1 MILAELE
8 TRNRVLSRVEE
19 RRWMQTALGERLSIR
34 VRSKDVGGAYTIIE
48 AIFPP
53 HVSPPLHIHQRED
66 EIFQITAGRLH
77 FILNGERFDAGAGDI
92 VVVPKGSPHT
102 WRNNSDESAHV
113 LGLLTPGGADEMFE
127 AVISAPLEKIE
138 DIMRPYGCIFVGPPL
153 EATLGEPL
161 LPPRTA
167 TPNRGL

>member
-1 MILAELE
+1 MLMAEVE
-8 TRNRVLSRVEE
+8 TRNPVISRAEE
-19 RRWMQTALGERLSIR
+19 QKWLVTALGERLSIR
-34 VRSKDVGGAYTIIE
+34 VRSKDVGGAYTIIQ

-53 HVSPPLHIHQRED
+53 HFGPPLHIHERED

-77 FILNGERFDAGAGDI
+77 FICNGEEFDAGAGDI

-102 WRNNSDESAHV
+102 WRNNSDEPAHL

-127 AVISAPLEKIE
+127 ATIGAPLEQVE

-153 EATLGEPL
+153 K
-161 LPPRTA
+161 PR
-167 TPNRGL
+167 